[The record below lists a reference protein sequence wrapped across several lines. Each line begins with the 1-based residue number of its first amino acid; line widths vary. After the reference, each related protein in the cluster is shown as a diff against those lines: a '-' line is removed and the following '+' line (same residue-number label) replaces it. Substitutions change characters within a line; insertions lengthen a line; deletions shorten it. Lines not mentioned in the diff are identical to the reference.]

1 LQHGD
6 GWVVSSHF
14 LYTSDQANKLVV
26 QSREDDMISSGS
38 VKQMLCIPS
47 GKKLWVVIGKDNE
60 YWTDPE
66 LGFCSCKDFY
76 FATLSGGQDCY
87 HLKSVRK
94 AMQQKRFTTIEFDD
108 SYYVR
113 LLQAI
118 ADDNISLLSRS

>member
-1 LQHGD
+1 MQLTVD
-6 GWVVSSHF
+6 DIVSS
-14 LYTSDQANKLVV
+14 
-26 QSREDDMISSGS
+26 GC
-38 VKQMLCIPS
+38 VKRMLCLPS

-60 YWTDPE
+60 YWIDPE

-94 AMQQKRFTTIEFDD
+94 AMQQKRFTTTEFDD
-108 SYYVR
+108 SYYVL

-118 ADDNISLLSRS
+118 VDDNISLLGRS